1 MSKKVLVTGSTRGI
15 GKAIIE
21 RFHSGNWDVCISG
34 RNINQVEDLANNLNG
49 IRENSAIGLA
59 VDLEVKS
66 ELNGLFDLIKKP
78 WGELDCIVFNIGSGS
93 GAKGLTSTFDENELS
108 TRINFTNIV
117 KQFNTIIDLIKL
129 NKQGGS
135 VIFIGSIAQEINV
148 NAPISYSNS
157 KRALNVFAKYQAS
170 TLASRKIRVNVINP
184 GHILTETGVWDKKRI
199 DAPESFNDFIEENI
213 PIGSIG
219 KVGEIAE
226 AVFFCADSPNRNF
239 LVGASIDVDGGTSLI
254 K

>member
-1 MSKKVLVTGSTRGI
+1 MCGVYYAFFGILFIFITGIIGTLNEKNNLYIKKSIFSISLIFIVVLINLAPNIIYRIMQGSNNEVGI
-15 GKAIIE
+15 RSAVESDIYGLRMTQLLIPMWGHKSETLANFGR
-21 RFHSGNWDVCISG
+21 RFHDNVMVTEATS
-34 RNINQVEDLANNLNG
+34 
-49 IRENSAIGLA
+49 SALGFTA
-59 VDLEVKS
+59 S
-66 ELNGLFDLIKKP
+66 AGFLI
-78 WGELDCIVFNIGSGS
+78 LV
-93 GAKGLTSTFDENELS
+93 A
-108 TRINFTNIV
+108 
-117 KQFNTIIDLIKL
+117 
-129 NKQGGS
+129 
-135 VIFIGSIAQEINV
+135 VIFIGSIAQRINV

-157 KRALNVFAKYQAS
+157 KRALNVFAKYHAS

-239 LVGASIDVDGGTSLI
+239 IVGASIDVDGGTSLI